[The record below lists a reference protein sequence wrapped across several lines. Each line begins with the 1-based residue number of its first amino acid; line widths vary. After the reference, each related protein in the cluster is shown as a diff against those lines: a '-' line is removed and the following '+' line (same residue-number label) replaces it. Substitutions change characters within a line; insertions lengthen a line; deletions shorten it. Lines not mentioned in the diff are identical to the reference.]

1 MTIQNYLATH
11 TLIDLD
17 ECDPS
22 LLDNLEYVRL
32 SLIEASTEAKATIL
46 SDKFHKFDP
55 IGVTGFVTLA
65 ESHISVHTWPE
76 YAFATVD
83 ILSCGNSMDPVIAT
97 KYIIS
102 KFKCAKASIKK
113 YKRGEVKNFKI
124 GDESSI

>member
-22 LLDNLEYVRL
+22 LLDNLEYVRF

-46 SDKFHKFDP
+46 SDKFHKFEP
-55 IGVTGFVTLA
+55 VGVTGFVTLA

-76 YAFATVD
+76 YEFATVD
-83 ILSCGNSMDPVIAT
+83 ILSCGNSMDPEIAT
-97 KYIIS
+97 EYIIG
-102 KFKCAKASIKK
+102 KFECNKASIKK
-113 YKRGEVKNFKI
+113 YKRGAVKNFKVEDK
-124 GDESSI
+124 GST